1 MRIVID
7 TNMLLATLP
16 KASRYRIIINYL
28 VSGKLEIAVSTS
40 ILLEYQ
46 EVITNK
52 TNEIVAYNFLEFI
65 SKQPNVIFL
74 EPPYNW
80 QLIEADK
87 DDNKFSDCAV
97 ACGADYLVTND
108 HHFNIL
114 QQIPFPPI
122 NIIKAEDFLML
133 LTSL

>member
-7 TNMLLATLP
+7 TNVLLATLP
-16 KASRYRIIINYL
+16 KASRYRIIINHL

>member
-7 TNMLLATLP
+7 TNVLLAALP
-16 KASRYRIIINYL
+16 KTARYRVIINHL
-28 VSGKLEIAVSTS
+28 VAGKLEIAVSTA

-46 EVITNK
+46 EVISNK

-65 SKQPNVIFL
+65 SKQPNTIFV

-87 DDNKFSDCAV
+87 DDNRN
-97 ACGADYLVTND
+97 GE
-108 HHFNIL
+108 
-114 QQIPFPPI
+114 P
-122 NIIKAEDFLML
+122 
-133 LTSL
+133 